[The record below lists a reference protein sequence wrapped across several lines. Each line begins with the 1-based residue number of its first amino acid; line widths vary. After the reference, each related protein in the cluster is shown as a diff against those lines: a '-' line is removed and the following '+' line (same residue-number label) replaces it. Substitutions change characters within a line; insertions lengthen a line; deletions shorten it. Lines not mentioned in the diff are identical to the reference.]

1 MRDDKSYISENHLTT
16 GLASLSRFY
25 LDNNQSWLSIF
36 SPIWSPPP
44 LVMICKTSRKEEIEI
59 IDTDVV
65 VITTWV
71 ANLFCFVS
79 ATPYGNLEDLY
90 NPEYED
96 YDQHNEVS
104 GAELSAPRFVSSQ
117 LDLVVNEGETI
128 RLPCIVTR

>member
-1 MRDDKSYISENHLTT
+1 
-16 GLASLSRFY
+16 
-25 LDNNQSWLSIF
+25 
-36 SPIWSPPP
+36 
-44 LVMICKTSRKEEIEI
+44 MICKTSRNEENNRHCC
-59 IDTDVV
+59 VV
-65 VITTWV
+65 VITTRRGYKSI
-71 ANLFCFVS
+71 FVS

-104 GAELSAPRFVSSQ
+104 ELSAPRFVSSQ